1 MVRKE
6 KKAAPLPFPIYFWTI
21 FALAVAGVADSIYL
35 SISHYRVYTDIGYRS
50 FCAISKS
57 INCDTVSQSPYS
69 IFLGLPVPVWGIFGY
84 AFFLLFLPL
93 ARNRDAQKKRIWT
106 ILFLLVLV
114 FSIYSA
120 ILALISSF
128 IIHSYCIMCIVIY
141 AISFL
146 LFFYTHMIRNRFNSE
161 PMFNALKLDL
171 RFLADKRTYAFSVF
185 TPFLLGI
192 ILIKIFLPTYW
203 NLQQP
208 ILSSQIS
215 SGITDDGHPWIGAE
229 RPELTIT
236 GFTDYQCFQCK
247 KMHYFLIQ
255 LIRQYPE
262 KIRLVHR
269 HFPMDHEFNPLVK
282 EPFHVGSGKMALLAI
297 SSVKD
302 NKFWQMNDALFE
314 AAGKNQ
320 NIIIRELAQKVGTDF
335 NQLAGGMKDRT
346 NWNRLQNDIIS
357 GLKLEITGTPAFVI
371 DGKVYF
377 GQIPP
382 EIIKNA
388 IER

>member
-1 MVRKE
+1 MKTARVIK
-6 KKAAPLPFPIYFWTI
+6 PFPFPVYLWTLVL
-21 FALAVAGVADSIYL
+21 LAVAGLADSLYL
-35 SISHYRVYTDIGYRS
+35 SISHYQVYTDIGYRS
-50 FCAISKS
+50 FCAISKA

-93 ARNRDAQKKRIWT
+93 ARNRDAAQKRIWT
-106 ILFLLVLV
+106 MLFLLALV

-146 LFFYTHMIRNRFNSE
+146 LLLYTHMIRNRFMSE
-161 PMFNALKLDL
+161 PIVDALKMDL
-171 RFLADKRTYAFSVF
+171 RFLVDKRTHTFSVF
-185 TPFLLGI
+185 TPFLIGI
-192 ILIKIFLPTYW
+192 ILVKIFLPTYW
-203 NLQQP
+203 DLQQP
-208 ILSSQIS
+208 TLSSQIPF
-215 SGITDDGHPWIGAE
+215 GITADGHPWIGAE

-236 GFTDYQCFQCK
+236 EFTDYQCFQCK
-247 KMHYFLIQ
+247 KMHYFLRQ
-255 LIRQYPE
+255 LIMQYPE

-269 HFPMDHEFNPLVK
+269 QFPMDHEFNPLIK

-297 SSVKD
+297 SSIKD

-314 AAGKNQ
+314 ATGKNQ

-335 NQLAGGMKDRT
+335 NQLVGGMKDRT
-346 NWNRLQNDIIS
+346 NWDRLQNDIIS
-357 GLKLEITGTPAFVI
+357 GLKLQITGTPAFVI
-371 DGKVYF
+371 DEKVYL

-382 EIIKNA
+382 EIIKAA
-388 IER
+388 IKR